1 MTLPEVAEAF
11 QSLGYNVL
19 LYDART
25 VGASGGQPRNLLDP
39 LQMAEDLSG
48 ACIQASIDGIVH
60 SSSHESEGRHLHICR
75 RLGKR

>member
-11 QSLGYNVL
+11 QSAGYNVL

-25 VGASGGQPRNLLDP
+25 VGASGGQPRNLLNP

-48 ACIQASIDGIVH
+48 VYSLPGVAGY
-60 SSSHESEGRHLHICR
+60 GGL
-75 RLGKR
+75 